1 MEKIDARKLSR
12 DAQEEM
18 RRQAMR
24 LRETLNL
31 TWKEVARVTGVSIG
45 TILLWS
51 KRYES
56 HGSDGLKSRRRGRR
70 KYSGRTL
77 SQVQEYQLR
86 QILEGEDPKQMKLA
100 FALWNRRAVMELIEQ
115 AFGIKMP
122 IRTVGE
128 YLRRWGYTPQRPAK
142 RALEQNPKRL
152 KEWREE
158 TYPAIAARAKA
169 ENAEIY
175 WADETVIG
183 SGAMRLWGRRRC

>member
-45 TILLWS
+45 TVLLWS

-77 SQVQEYQLR
+77 SQVQE
-86 QILEGEDPKQMKLA
+86 
-100 FALWNRRAVMELIEQ
+100 
-115 AFGIKMP
+115 
-122 IRTVGE
+122 
-128 YLRRWGYTPQRPAK
+128 
-142 RALEQNPKRL
+142 
-152 KEWREE
+152 
-158 TYPAIAARAKA
+158 
-169 ENAEIY
+169 
-175 WADETVIG
+175 
-183 SGAMRLWGRRRC
+183 